1 MFYILQM
8 DHNNILGTVLA
19 GGKSQRFGE
28 DKSQVKLAGKLLID
42 HMLTEII
49 DEFKELLIV
58 SNNKINF
65 HKSEKISIIED
76 FEKGLGPLGGV
87 FSAMKWIKENQKDYK
102 WIATFPVDTP
112 FFKRQILKDF
122 IQNINFNESDL
133 FFIKSNN
140 TRHNIFGLWS
150 INLLDKLEKDLKNGE
165 RKVELWANNTGVK
178 IINMEFSNNDPFF
191 NINTKED
198 LKKAE
203 EIFEND
209 QLRKIKDNFKKSK
222 N

>member
-1 MFYILQM
+1 M

-28 DKSQVKLAGKLLID
+28 DKSQVTLANKLLID
-42 HMLTEII
+42 YVLSEII
-49 DEFKELLIV
+49 DQFKEILIV
-58 SNNKINF
+58 SNNSINF
-65 HKSEKISIIED
+65 QSSEKITKIED
-76 FEKGLGPLGGV
+76 YKKGLGPLCGV
-87 FSAMKWIKENQKDYK
+87 LSAMKWIKTNKRDYQ

-150 INLLDKLEKDLKNGE
+150 INLLDKLERDLNNGE

-203 EIFEND
+203 EILKND
-209 QLRKIKDNFKKSK
+209 
-222 N
+222 